1 MDALLNRD
9 GYLVVRKQS
18 STQSSLGVRPSVVKG
33 SLNVQ
38 DSAWVDKENPK
49 DKNNWN
55 SHNPHLF
62 YIALCEEVMPFR
74 LPLP

>member
-38 DSAWVDKENPK
+38 DPAWVDKENPK
-49 DKNNWN
+49 G
-55 SHNPHLF
+55 
-62 YIALCEEVMPFR
+62 
-74 LPLP
+74 